1 MKTFFDGETGMS
13 VKKSYCGEHF
23 DINVVLIK
31 LRKTRRQRQK
41 AKCIK
46 KPLQSPLR
54 FLASR
59 RKSAHRYVLV
69 RFLQSTK
76 ESRSYTRS
84 LPLFQ
89 ECSKNHYLQL
99 KSKNYVSFII

>member
-1 MKTFFDGETGMS
+1 MS
-13 VKKSYCGEHF
+13 FLSFAKQGQE
-23 DINVVLIK
+23 D
-31 LRKTRRQRQK
+31 KTRNVLK
-41 AKCIK
+41 S
-46 KPLQSPLR
+46 PLQSPLR

-69 RFLQSTK
+69 RLLQSTK
-76 ESRSYTRS
+76 EPRNYTRS